1 MLKSPGTGP
10 RALRALIN
18 HEPIVR
24 CLGAHDVLSAKLI
37 EQAGLECIFIGGYG
51 CSASMLG
58 VPDINLIS
66 LSNMCDIARRI
77 RHSVKIP
84 MIIDGETGHGDLH
97 NVHRTVQLF
106 EDIGVAGITF
116 EDQVM
121 PKRCGHFSGKK
132 VIPTEE
138 MVLKIHAALD
148 ARKDPDLVII
158 ARTDARAVTGLEDAI
173 DRACAYGEAGAD
185 ICYIES
191 PVSEEELE
199 LLPKKVPYPLL
210 INMLPGGQT
219 PIKSVDELRDLGYK
233 IVMWPID
240 SVLATATIVRKLA
253 QTLIT
258 KGRID
263 TAEEGA
269 VTFEEM
275 QSLLGLPEILSLRER
290 IESRA
295 RQQRRKD

>member
-1 MLKSPGTGP
+1 MLKSGSGP

-24 CLGAHDVLSAKLI
+24 CLGAHDVLSAKLM

-58 VPDINLIS
+58 VPDMNLIS
-66 LSNMCDIARRI
+66 LSNMCDIARRV

-84 MIIDGETGHGDLH
+84 MIIDGDTGHGDLH
-97 NVHRTVQLF
+97 NVYRTVQLF
-106 EDIGVAGITF
+106 EDIGAAGITF

-121 PKRCGHFSGKK
+121 PKRCGHFKGKQ
-132 VIPTEE
+132 VIPKQE
-138 MVLKIHAALD
+138 MVLKIKAALE
-148 ARKDPDLVII
+148 ARENPDLVLI
-158 ARTDARAVTGLEDAI
+158 ARTDARAVNGLEDAI

-185 ICYIES
+185 VVYVES
-191 PVSEEELE
+191 PTSEEELR
-199 LLPKKVPYPLL
+199 LLPKEVPYPLL

-233 IVMWPID
+233 IVLWPID
-240 SVLATATIVRKLA
+240 SVLATATIVRRLA
-253 QTLIT
+253 ETLIS

-263 TAEEGA
+263 STDEGT

-275 QSLLGLPEILSLRER
+275 QRLLGLPELMSLREK
-290 IESRA
+290 IE
-295 RQQRRKD
+295 QRVNSPKK